1 MGQGKFAGQ
10 SRPTSP
16 AFYDELASVLELLVV
31 FSCPVVIG
39 GDMNI
44 HVHDANDAD
53 ARRLRDPVSYT
64 HLTLPTIYSV

>member
-44 HVHDANDAD
+44 HVHDANDANDAD
-53 ARRLRDPVSYT
+53 ARACVICSSLSR
-64 HLTLPTIYSV
+64 